1 MPGAAAFPC
10 GVRRLEA
17 VVIKTSA
24 IRRQRHSRPEL
35 WQTGLDHRAQ
45 LRANGS
51 FAQRRP
57 TSINRLER
65 FTV

>member
-1 MPGAAAFPC
+1 MSGAAAFPS

-17 VVIKTSA
+17 VVIRTSRFA
-24 IRRQRHSRPEL
+24 GKGIPEL

-57 TSINRLER
+57 TSINGLER
-65 FTV
+65 FT